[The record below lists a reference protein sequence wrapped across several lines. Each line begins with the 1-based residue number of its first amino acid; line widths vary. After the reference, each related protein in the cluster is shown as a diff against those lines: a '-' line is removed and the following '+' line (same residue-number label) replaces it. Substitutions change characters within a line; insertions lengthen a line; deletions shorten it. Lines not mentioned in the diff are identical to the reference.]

1 MPAFGA
7 AVAAW
12 ATLGHINLK
21 STPLG
26 SRHLLLLVFRIQ
38 YRRTFLEMNR
48 SLPNLAFASCQWK
61 YIPDPTFWIRTFN

>member
-48 SLPNLAFASCQWK
+48 SLPNLAFALLPVEIHSGS
-61 YIPDPTFWIRTFN
+61 YILDTDL